1 MNEFQLDLLV
11 EQARTVQEL
20 PEPTMS
26 IKVIEAA
33 ADRNFTL
40 EEKRVKLKELGAQD
54 KDL

>member
-1 MNEFQLDLLV
+1 MNEFQLNLLV
-11 EQARTVQEL
+11 EQLTL
-20 PEPTMS
+20 S

-33 ADRNFTL
+33 EDRNFTI